1 MYVIKLMK
9 FHLNC
14 GRFHVIM
21 NKFYMAGSGTNLYV
35 SANKAGMTQHPIGA
49 VVALW

>member
-1 MYVIKLMK
+1 MNAIKLMK
-9 FHLNC
+9 FQLNC
-14 GRFHVIM
+14 GCFHVIM

-35 SANKAGMTQHPIGA
+35 SPYKGGLTQHLIGA